1 MKFPKP
7 AKTFE
12 EQLAILKGRGL
23 AIPSDDEALR
33 WLKRVNY
40 YRLSAYFAPFKQPSP
55 SDDFIAGAN
64 FDRIVDLYVFDCR
77 LRNLFMQ
84 AMERIEVSV
93 RTAITYEL
101 AHTYGPF
108 AHTDP
113 NTFSSW
119 FLQPMKLGHLP
130 PFNELVENIVKEE
143 KRTKEV
149 FIKAYREKYTSEKH
163 LPIWMATELMSF
175 GTLSLMFEGLKSVTK
190 TKIAG
195 QYKLAEKPFQ
205 NWLHVLSSI
214 RNMTAH
220 HSRLWNRTL
229 GVQAVIPHGWIH
241 QIPKPDRTYCVAVM
255 MQHLLSMIARG
266 CSWRKRFILLVDLH
280 PNVQLAAMGFP
291 DDWKART
298 PWT

>member
-1 MKFPKP
+1 MKIPKP

-12 EQLAILKGRGL
+12 EQLAILKARGL

-40 YRLSAYFAPFKQPSP
+40 YRLSAYFLPTFKEAVPSE
-55 SDDFIAGAN
+55 SFASGST

-101 AHTYGPF
+101 AHAYGPF

-119 FLQPMKLGHLP
+119 FLQPMKFGEKP
-130 PFNELVENIVKEE
+130 PFDELMDNIVKEE

-149 FIKAYREKYTSEKH
+149 FIKAYRQKYTGEKH
-163 LPIWMATELMSF
+163 LPRWMATELMS
-175 GTLSLMFEGLKSVTK
+175 SRNSV
-190 TKIAG
+190 AD
-195 QYKLAEKPFQ
+195 
-205 NWLHVLSSI
+205 V
-214 RNMTAH
+214 
-220 HSRLWNRTL
+220 
-229 GVQAVIPHGWIH
+229 
-241 QIPKPDRTYCVAVM
+241 
-255 MQHLLSMIARG
+255 
-266 CSWRKRFILLVDLH
+266 
-280 PNVQLAAMGFP
+280 
-291 DDWKART
+291 
-298 PWT
+298 